1 MSLREE
7 RQKPKHQHCPSCK
20 RYVHVST
27 RYPNYACRKC
37 VDKAVDSKG
46 RRVAFYNIT
55 MDGHGCQGRFVDT
68 EKFVRSN
75 ICYIKGIKFRA
86 EEAYMGGIV
95 LLSLKT

>member
-1 MSLREE
+1 MSIREE
-7 RQKPKHQHCPSCK
+7 THQPKHQHCPSCN

-55 MDGHGCQGRFVDT
+55 LDGHGCQGRLVDS

-86 EEAYMGGIV
+86 EEAYMGGII
-95 LLSLKT
+95 LLP